1 MSTTARVFV
10 LCVTLAV
17 ASFLIY
23 TSANA
28 DSIIYQQPDQSASLT
43 TTGSKWVLPNGL
55 EGFLTRIMFRGG
67 ASSVPSTGELQ
78 MTCMTTPNNLTQDIC
93 AADEFATTTISG
105 ISLAV
110 GNNEIELDM
119 SGYNIELLPARYYYF
134 NFNTTSGGTP
144 RLYGSTTTD
153 QCVVGCDVNQGS
165 PYMYVWASE
174 TQPSQIATTSR
185 VTSQTMP
192 TNGATAPSTAVTFQF
207 SWFNSGYELYSVA
220 QVEVSD
226 VTNGYQYTPQQ
237 SNAALTGYGTT
248 TQTYTLATNHLH
260 LWRGCLLNPNTNQKT
275 CSGYYSLNVVGP
287 SASSSIPILPDIDDT
302 NASSTIQSSL
312 WGFLNV
318 PQLLQT
324 KLPFAY
330 FFQVADLLNELQATT
345 TEAVSPVVFD
355 YSSLNISTTTKNA
368 LPARWEAFSTTTV
381 TQYIPAPV
389 LSAWRILMSSVI
401 WFGFAMYVYH
411 AIGRLF
417 TGNTNTV

>member
-1 MSTTARVFV
+1 M
-10 LCVTLAV
+10 
-17 ASFLIY
+17 
-23 TSANA
+23 
-28 DSIIYQQPDQSASLT
+28 
-43 TTGSKWVLPNGL
+43 
-55 EGFLTRIMFRGG
+55 
-67 ASSVPSTGELQ
+67 
-78 MTCMTTPNNLTQDIC
+78 
-93 AADEFATTTISG
+93 
-105 ISLAV
+105 
-110 GNNEIELDM
+110 
-119 SGYNIELLPARYYYF
+119 
-134 NFNTTSGGTP
+134 
-144 RLYGSTTTD
+144 YGSTTTD

-248 TQTYTLATNHLH
+248 TQTYTLAANHLH